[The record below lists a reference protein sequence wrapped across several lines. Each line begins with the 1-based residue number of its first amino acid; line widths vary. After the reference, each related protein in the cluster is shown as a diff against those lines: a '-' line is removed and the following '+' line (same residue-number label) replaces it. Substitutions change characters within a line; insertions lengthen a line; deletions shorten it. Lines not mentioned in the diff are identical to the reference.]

1 MHMYIHV
8 HVGMSACAF
17 MQCMYAPEKPVTRP
31 GRRCRLQYVTE
42 DQRWLFSPLLL
53 RTVRFAGVDEKP
65 TRSVRHTAQSSAP
78 PPPPCAS
85 HPQLAAHDALM
96 RPFQAL
102 TDSCDEQ
109 PFNSLSEHPP
119 PAHSH
124 ATRTLHSAPHAH
136 TPPRTRGLGGGG
148 RRGAKPGRRTRGT
161 DCTRGVHTD
170 LFPVLLKRRK
180 GDAGV

>member
-1 MHMYIHV
+1 MR
-8 HVGMSACAF
+8 STLPP
-17 MQCMYAPEKPVTRP
+17 PERLPYHLSTVEPATRP
-31 GRRCRLQYVTE
+31 GRRCRLQYVIFRGGCLALSSSAPSASLASTKSRR
-42 DQRWLFSPLLL
+42 DRC
-53 RTVRFAGVDEKP
+53 A
-65 TRSVRHTAQSSAP
+65 TAQSSAP

-136 TPPRTRGLGGGG
+136 TPPRTRPCPWRVLPDRAEQDSRSGPCLTMDLNICHETPS
-148 RRGAKPGRRTRGT
+148 AHRTA
-161 DCTRGVHTD
+161 HT
-170 LFPVLLKRRK
+170 
-180 GDAGV
+180 

>member
-1 MHMYIHV
+1 MISHALISDSVMVRFHALHDSRV
-8 HVGMSACAF
+8 TTLHNSAGPRGGCLALSS
-17 MQCMYAPEKPVTRP
+17 A
-31 GRRCRLQYVTE
+31 L
-42 DQRWLFSPLLL
+42 
-53 RTVRFAGVDEKP
+53 TVRFAGVDEKP

-136 TPPRTRGLGGGG
+136 TPPRTRPCPWRVLPD
-148 RRGAKPGRRTRGT
+148 RAEQDWRSEPCLTMDLNICHETPSAHRTA
-161 DCTRGVHTD
+161 HT
-170 LFPVLLKRRK
+170 
-180 GDAGV
+180 